1 MNVKSVKRAIAQ
13 AIAEVV
19 ARPVDEIARMLE
31 YPPNPSLGDLA
42 LPCFQFAREMR
53 KNPAQIAEELAAHV
67 REAAGVETAEAE
79 KGFLNIRLARA
90 PFAAQVV
97 GQAISS
103 VHGLFSQE
111 RGRGRTAVID
121 YSSPNIAKPF
131 GVGHLRSTIIGH
143 ALKRMMREDG
153 WKVEG
158 VNHLGDWGTQ
168 FGKVI
173 AAYLKWGNED
183 EVRKDPVKELF
194 RLYVRFHQEAESS
207 PELEDEGRLWF
218 KKLEDG
224 DPEATRLWRWFIDE
238 SLRAFKQV
246 YDLLGVEFEHY
257 IGESFYNDKMDA
269 IVRELREKGLLV
281 EDQGAEVV
289 DLSAYDMPPCIIVKS
304 DGTSIYATRDLA
316 AADYRHKALGADT
329 LLYVVGAEQKLHFQ
343 QVFKVLELMGRDY
356 AKNCVHVQFGLMKFN
371 GQRLSTRRGHVV
383 YLEDVLRKAI
393 EEARAIIEEK
403 NPGLENKDAIARQV
417 GVGAVIFNDLKTYRI
432 HEVDFR
438 YEDVLNFDGE
448 TGPYVQYTHA
458 RASSVLRKA
467 EADAMAWEWAADYQ
481 PDDAEWALVFLLAQA
496 NESLERAIDAYDPSV
511 IARYALQLCHAFNRF
526 YHDHPILQ
534 AEDPARQSR
543 LALTRALREALAKS
557 LYLLGIEAPEEM

>member
-1 MNVKSVKRAIAQ
+1 MNVRSIKRAIAH
-13 AIAEVV
+13 AIADAV
-19 ARPVDEIARMLE
+19 ARPVDDVARMLE
-31 YPPNPSLGDLA
+31 YPPNPALGDLA
-42 LPCFQFAREMR
+42 LPCFPFAREMR
-53 KNPAQIAEELAAHV
+53 KNPVQIAEELAERV
-67 REAAGVETAEAE
+67 RQVDGVESAQAE

-90 PFAAQVV
+90 PFAQSVIE
-97 GQAISS
+97 QAIAS
-103 VHGLFSQE
+103 VHDLFSSE

-153 WKVEG
+153 WRVEG

-173 AAYLKWGNED
+173 AAYLKWGSEE

-194 RLYVRFHQEAESS
+194 RLYVRFHQEAESA

-218 KKLEDG
+218 KRLEEG

-246 YDLLGVEFEHY
+246 YQLLGVEFEHY

-269 IVRELREKGLLV
+269 IVQELREKGLLV

-289 DLSAYDMPPCIIVKS
+289 DLSAYGMPPCIIVKS

-316 AADYRHKALGADT
+316 AADYRHKAFGADT
-329 LLYVVGAEQKLHFQ
+329 LLYVVGAEQKLHFE

-356 AKNCVHVQFGLMKFN
+356 ANNCVHVQFGLMKFN

-383 YLEDVLRKAI
+383 YLEDVLQKAI

-403 NPGLENKDAIARQV
+403 NPGLENKDVIARQV

-467 EADAMAWEWAADYQ
+467 GADALAWSPDYT

-496 NESLERAIDAYDPSV
+496 NESLERAVDAYDPSV
-511 IARYALQLCHAFNRF
+511 MARYALQMCHAFNRF

-534 AEDPARQSR
+534 ADEPARTSR
-543 LALTRALREALAKS
+543 LALTRAVREALAKS
-557 LYLLGIEAPEEM
+557 LFLLGIEAPEEM

>member
-53 KNPAQIAEELAAHV
+53 KNPAQIAEELAARV

>member
-1 MNVKSVKRAIAQ
+1 MNVKSIKRAIAH

-19 ARPVDEIARMLE
+19 VRPTDEVARMLE
-31 YPPNPSLGDLA
+31 YPPNPALGDLA

-53 KNPAQIAEELAAHV
+53 KNPVQIAQDLADRV
-67 REAAGVETAEAE
+67 RQVDGVENAQAE
-79 KGFLNIRLARA
+79 KGFLNIRLART
-90 PFAAQVV
+90 PFAERVV
-97 GQAISS
+97 GQAIAS
-103 VHGLFSQE
+103 VHDLFSQE

-173 AAYLKWGNED
+173 AAYLKWGSED
-183 EVRKDPVKELF
+183 EVRRDPVKELF

-269 IVRELREKGLLV
+269 IVQELRAKGLLM

-316 AADYRHKALGADT
+316 AADYRHHAFGADT
-329 LLYVVGAEQKLHFQ
+329 LLYVVGAEQKLHFE

-383 YLEDVLRKAI
+383 YLEDVLQKAI
-393 EEARAIIEEK
+393 EEARAIIDEK
-403 NPGLENKDAIARQV
+403 NPGLEDKEAIARQV
-417 GVGAVIFNDLKTYRI
+417 GVGAVIFNDLKTYRV

-467 EADAMAWEWAADYQ
+467 EADQVAWDPSYA
-481 PDDAEWALVFLLAQA
+481 PDDAEWALIFLLAQA
-496 NESLERAIDAYDPSV
+496 NESLERAVDTYDPSV

-534 AEDPARQSR
+534 ADEPARRSR
-543 LALTRALREALAKS
+543 LALTRAVRDALAKS